1 MADITEIIE
10 ESAVQLEIVESGGG
24 QVEIV
29 DGNST
34 IIEIVE
40 TTLDSKDLDIATQIN
55 TVVVESPADN
65 TIVNISSEETSIIET
80 TITNNVVEIMEH
92 GVAFISQSITK
103 IGSSEDWDGHFVG
116 DARITGSLTISSSNT
131 LTNIGPFVNVGNL
144 ETRGQYVNFFS
155 NVTASGNIGS
165 TGKITAAGLVAG
177 EDIIG
182 RTSIKSDGNLT
193 VSDTI
198 FTDVLSASI
207 AQFTGD
213 GANNILIIK
222 SGSSFP
228 ITVNHEGL
236 IIFDEFTYTPTP
248 VLGGLLYSG
257 SDFYFGLEC

>member
-24 QVEIV
+24 QIEIV
-29 DGNST
+29 DGDST

-65 TIVNISSEETSIIET
+65 TIVNISSEEASIIET

-103 IGSSEDWDGHFVG
+103 IGSSGDWDGHFVG
-116 DARITGSLTISSSNT
+116 DARITGSLTISGSNT
-131 LTNIGPFVNVGNL
+131 LTNIGPFINKGN
-144 ETRGQYVNFFS
+144 F
-155 NVTASGNIGS
+155 TASGNIGS
-165 TGKITAAGLVAG
+165 TGKITAAGNIVG
-177 EDIIG
+177 EELIA
-182 RTSIKSDGNLT
+182 RTSIRSDNNLT

-228 ITVNHEGL
+228 ITVNHDGL
-236 IIFDEFTYTPTP
+236 IVFDEFTYTPIP

-257 SDFYFGLEC
+257 SDFYFGLE